1 MELSLV
7 FGIVAATA
15 VAIHADRAPLLAKA
29 ANSTTLTYKILQV
42 PDLHYTG
49 DPTYKCSDPPTDVQK
64 CTEAYIVLTDML
76 SKMLDDVQPDFV
88 VFTWDQIESLI
99 YIQNNAKANHAI
111 DAYSAPVIARKLPW
125 AMVFGN
131 HDESYIPAISSEKKV
146 MIKHI
151 EELPFS
157 YSSYVMI
164 KHIEELP
171 FSYSSYGP
179 QDIGG
184 VGNYELALQAPSD
197 GSWGAA
203 GTDVL
208 RMYFLDTF
216 KDGKVKD
223 TQLSYFKSLAAAHK
237 TKAPALMF
245 FHIPL
250 AEYNEFT
257 GQGQGQKNEKV
268 SATKSNGLFQAMV
281 DMGDVKAAFV
291 GHDHKNN
298 FCFLKTPIHLCYGGG
313 VGYGAYGDK
322 TIPRMARVIEWSKS
336 PDVESIVTWQYKQ
349 NTANTYDKYT
359 IYNQVRS

>member
-1 MELSLV
+1 
-7 FGIVAATA
+7 
-15 VAIHADRAPLLAKA
+15 
-29 ANSTTLTYKILQV
+29 
-42 PDLHYTG
+42 
-49 DPTYKCSDPPTDVQK
+49 
-64 CTEAYIVLTDML
+64 
-76 SKMLDDVQPDFV
+76 
-88 VFTWDQIESLI
+88 
-99 YIQNNAKANHAI
+99 
-111 DAYSAPVIARKLPW
+111 
-125 AMVFGN
+125 MVFGN

-146 MIKHI
+146 RIKHI
-151 EELPFS
+151 EELP
-157 YSSYVMI
+157 YSS
-164 KHIEELP
+164 
-171 FSYSSYGP
+171 SSYGP

-203 GTDVL
+203 GADVL

-216 KDGKVKD
+216 KDGNVKD
-223 TQLSYFKSLAAAHK
+223 TLMSYFKSLAAAHK

-257 GQGQGQKNEKV
+257 GQGQGEKNEKV
-268 SATKSNGLFQAMV
+268 SATKSNGLLQAMV

-313 VGYGAYGDK
+313 VGYGAAYGDK
-322 TIPRMARVIEWSKS
+322 TIPRMAGVIEWFKS

-349 NTANTYDKYT
+349 NTVNTYDKYT

>member
-157 YSSYVMI
+157 YSSY
-164 KHIEELP
+164 
-171 FSYSSYGP
+171 GP

-268 SATKSNGLFQAMV
+268 SATKSNGLWST
-281 DMGDVKAAFV
+281 AAFV